1 MAMRRLWTRIRRV
14 LLLLILA
21 AVVVGVWKRDDIRRL
36 LAVNSL
42 FSAEQIVSNFS
53 HMQNLFHHVTMPR
66 GDGPVSPLPA
76 GAPANLP
83 PAVSDWLTQRSATS
97 ILVMKNGGVVY
108 EDYLQATAPE
118 DLRISW
124 SMAKSFVSALIG
136 IELTEG
142 KIASLDDQVTKY
154 APLLVGSAYDGATIR
169 NVLQMESGVAFNE
182 DYLDFNS
189 DINKMGRV
197 LALGGSMDGFTAGI
211 KTRRATPGTSWHYV
225 SIDTHVLGM
234 VLRGAT
240 GQSIPDLMDA
250 RIIKPLGLEADPVY
264 LTDGRGVA
272 FVLGGLN
279 MRTRDYARFGQM
291 ISNGGQWQGA
301 QIVPADWIVA
311 STRASANT
319 TPDALAYGYQW
330 WVPHGAAPGEFF
342 ARGIYGQYIY
352 INRSLGVVIV
362 RTAADRGFE
371 DAGVEAR
378 DIAMFRKI
386 AQGLP

>member
-1 MAMRRLWTRIRRV
+1 MRKFVRWIRRIT
-14 LLLLILA
+14 LLLVLA

-42 FSAEQIVSNFS
+42 FSEGKIVHNFS
-53 HMQNLFHHVTMPR
+53 HMQDLFYHAAMAR
-66 GDGPVSPLPA
+66 GAGPVSPLPP
-76 GAPANLP
+76 GVPATLP
-83 PAVSDWLTQRSATS
+83 PTVTDWLTQRNATS
-97 ILVMKNGGVVY
+97 LLVMKNGTVVY
-108 EDYLQATAPE
+108 EDYLQGTAPE

-124 SMAKSFVSALIG
+124 SMAKSFLSALIG

-182 DYLDFNS
+182 DYLDYNS

-197 LALGGSMDGFTAGI
+197 LALGGSMDAFAAGI
-211 KTRRATPGTSWHYV
+211 KTRRATPGTSWQYV

-250 RIIKPLGLEADPVY
+250 KIMKPLGLEADPVY
-264 LTDGRGVA
+264 LTDGHGVA

-291 ISNGGQWQGA
+291 IANGGQWQGQ
-301 QIVPADWIVA
+301 QIVPADWIDA
-311 STRASANT
+311 STKASANT
-319 TPDALAYGYQW
+319 TPDELGYGYQW
-330 WVPHGAAPGEFF
+330 WVPHDAGPGEFM

-352 INRSLGVVIV
+352 IIRPLGVVIV

-371 DAGVEAR
+371 DAGVEAQ
-378 DIAMFRKI
+378 DIAMFRMI
-386 AQGLP
+386 AKGLP